1 MDSLRSPH
9 QIPRARG
16 LKSFPSDIL
25 GAFAEGRRFPQK
37 MVERPT
43 CAICAKRRPERFC
56 PAKGEKI
63 CAPCCGRER
72 EVTLDCPP
80 DCAYLIAAHRYE
92 QEHRKPL
99 TEAEIPF
106 PGVEFSSN
114 LIYEREPF
122 VSGLAF
128 TISQFAAKHSDL
140 TDEQT
145 LTAIGALGE
154 TYRTLVSG
162 IYYERPPGTMPAAA
176 LYGAMAGF
184 VQDYKK
190 KESERVGFSTLKD
203 SEIFYL
209 LVFLA
214 RLARNW
220 TNGRPRAR
228 IYLQFLRGQFPQRD
242 AQPEASRII
251 AP

>member
-1 MDSLRSPH
+1 
-9 QIPRARG
+9 
-16 LKSFPSDIL
+16 
-25 GAFAEGRRFPQK
+25 

-43 CAICAKRRPERFC
+43 CAICAKRRQERFC
-56 PAKGEKI
+56 PAKCEKI

-99 TEAEIPF
+99 AEAEVPF
-106 PGVEFSSN
+106 PGIEFSSR
-114 LIYEREPF
+114 LIYERETF

-128 TISQFAAKHSDL
+128 SISQFSANHPGL

-145 LTAIGALGE
+145 LTAIKALGE

-162 IYYERPPGTMPAAA
+162 IYYENVPALQPAAG
-176 LYGAMAGF
+176 LYAAMAGF
-184 VQDYKK
+184 IQDYKK
-190 KESERVGFSTLKD
+190 KESERMGFSALKD
-203 SEIFYL
+203 SEIFYA

-214 RLARNW
+214 RLIRNW

-228 IYLQFLRGQFPQRD
+228 IYLQFLRGQFPQQT

>member
-1 MDSLRSPH
+1 M
-9 QIPRARG
+9 A
-16 LKSFPSDIL
+16 
-25 GAFAEGRRFPQK
+25 
-37 MVERPT
+37 ERPLY
-43 CAICAKRRPERFC
+43 AICGKRRPERFC

-63 CAPCCGRER
+63 CAPCCGKER
-72 EVTLDCPP
+72 EVTLDCPS

-99 TEAEIPF
+99 SESETPF
-106 PGVEFSSN
+106 PGIEFSSRV
-114 LIYEREPF
+114 IYDREPF

-128 TISQFAAKHSDL
+128 TISQFAMNHRDL

-145 LTAIGALGE
+145 LMAITAQGE

-162 IYYERPPGTMPAAA
+162 IYYERPPATQPAAGLYSA
-176 LYGAMAGF
+176 LAAF
-184 VQDYKK
+184 IEDYKK
-190 KESERVGFSTLKD
+190 KEHERLGFSTIKD
-203 SEIFYL
+203 SEIFYA

-214 RLARNW
+214 RLIRNW

-228 IYLQFLRGQFPQRD
+228 IYLQLLRSQFPQQEVQ
-242 AQPEASRII
+242 AETSRII

>member
-1 MDSLRSPH
+1 ML
-9 QIPRARG
+9 Q
-16 LKSFPSDIL
+16 
-25 GAFAEGRRFPQK
+25 
-37 MVERPT
+37 RPT

-63 CAPCCGRER
+63 CAVCCGRER

-99 TEAEIPF
+99 PESEIVF
-106 PGVEFSSN
+106 PEVEFSPN
-114 LIYEREPF
+114 LIYERESF

-128 TISQFAAKHSDL
+128 TISQFSANAPEL
-140 TDEQT
+140 TDQQALSAIQT
-145 LTAIGALGE
+145 LAE

-162 IYYERPPGTMPAAA
+162 IYYERPPAMQPAAA
-176 LYGAMAGF
+176 LYGALSGF
-184 VQDYKK
+184 IQEYKE
-190 KESERVGFSTLKD
+190 KESERLGFSTLKD
-203 SEIFYL
+203 SEIFHL

-214 RLARNW
+214 RLVRNW

-228 IYLQFLRGQFPQRD
+228 VYVHFLRGQFPQ
-242 AQPEASRII
+242 AESQHEPSRII

>member
-1 MDSLRSPH
+1 M
-9 QIPRARG
+9 
-16 LKSFPSDIL
+16 
-25 GAFAEGRRFPQK
+25 AERLL
-37 MVERPT
+37 
-43 CAICAKRRPERFC
+43 CAICRKRRPERFC
-56 PAKGEKI
+56 PANGEKI

-99 TEAEIPF
+99 SASETPF
-106 PGVEFSSN
+106 PGVEFSSRV
-114 LIYEREPF
+114 IYDREPF

-128 TISQFAAKHSDL
+128 TISQFAANHRDL

-145 LTAIGALGE
+145 LTAIAALGE

-162 IYYERPPGTMPAAA
+162 IYYERPPATQPAAGLYSA
-176 LYGAMAGF
+176 LAAF
-184 VQDYKK
+184 IQDYKK
-190 KESERVGFSTLKD
+190 KEHERVGFSTLKN
-203 SEIFYL
+203 SEIFYA

-214 RLARNW
+214 RLIRNW

-228 IYLQFLRGQFPQRD
+228 IYLQLLRSQFPQQELQ
-242 AQPEASRII
+242 AETSRII

>member
-1 MDSLRSPH
+1 M
-9 QIPRARG
+9 
-16 LKSFPSDIL
+16 
-25 GAFAEGRRFPQK
+25 AERLLC
-37 MVERPT
+37 V
-43 CAICAKRRPERFC
+43 ICGKRRPERFC

-80 DCAYLIAAHRYE
+80 DCVYLIAAHRYE

-99 TEAEIPF
+99 SASETPF
-106 PGVEFSSN
+106 PGVEFSSRV
-114 LIYEREPF
+114 IYDREPF

-128 TISQFAAKHSDL
+128 TISQFAANHRDL

-145 LTAIGALGE
+145 LTGITALGE

-162 IYYERPPGTMPAAA
+162 IYYERPPATQPAAGLYSA
-176 LYGAMAGF
+176 LAAF
-184 VQDYKK
+184 IQDY
-190 KESERVGFSTLKD
+190 STLKE
-203 SEIFYL
+203 SEIFYA

-214 RLARNW
+214 RLIRNW

-228 IYLQFLRGQFPQRD
+228 IYLQLLRSQFPQQEVQ
-242 AQPEASRII
+242 AETSRII

>member
-1 MDSLRSPH
+1 MP
-9 QIPRARG
+9 
-16 LKSFPSDIL
+16 
-25 GAFAEGRRFPQK
+25 
-37 MVERPT
+37 ERPT
-43 CAICAKRRPERFC
+43 CSICVRRRPERFC

-72 EVTLDCPP
+72 QVTLDCPP

-99 TEAEIPF
+99 AESEIPF
-106 PGVEFSSN
+106 PGVEFSSS

-122 VSGLAF
+122 LSGLAF
-128 TISQFAAKHSDL
+128 SVSQFAANHPDL
-140 TDEQT
+140 TDEHA
-145 LTAIGALGE
+145 LVAIKALGE

-162 IYYERPPGTMPAAA
+162 IYYERPPTVQPSAA
-176 LYGAMAGF
+176 LYGAMATF
-184 VQDYKK
+184 IQDYKK
-190 KESERVGFSTLKD
+190 KESERLGFSGLKD
-203 SEIFYL
+203 SEIFYS

-228 IYLQFLRGQFPQRD
+228 IYLQLLRGQFPERD
-242 AQPEASRII
+242 LQPETSRII

>member
-1 MDSLRSPH
+1 M
-9 QIPRARG
+9 A
-16 LKSFPSDIL
+16 
-25 GAFAEGRRFPQK
+25 
-37 MVERPT
+37 ERPT
-43 CAICAKRRPERFC
+43 CAICTRRRPERFC

-80 DCAYLIAAHRYE
+80 DCAYLVAAHRYE

-99 TEAEIPF
+99 DEAEVPF
-106 PGVEFSSN
+106 PGVEFSSR

-122 VSGLAF
+122 LSGLAF
-128 TISQFAAKHSDL
+128 SISQFAANHPDL

-145 LTAIGALGE
+145 LTAIKTLGE

-162 IYYERPPGTMPAAA
+162 IYYEKPPALQPAAGLYRA
-176 LYGAMAGF
+176 LAEF
-184 VQDYKK
+184 IQDYKK
-190 KESERVGFSTLKD
+190 KESERAGFSTVKD
-203 SEIFYL
+203 SEIFYA

-214 RLARNW
+214 RLIRNW

-228 IYLQFLRGQFPQRD
+228 IYIQFLSSQFPRQE
-242 AQPEASRII
+242 AQPETSRII

>member
-1 MDSLRSPH
+1 MAD
-9 QIPRARG
+9 
-16 LKSFPSDIL
+16 
-25 GAFAEGRRFPQK
+25 
-37 MVERPT
+37 RPT

-56 PAKGEKI
+56 PALGEKI
-63 CAPCCGRER
+63 CAPCCGKER

-92 QEHRKPL
+92 HEHRKPL
-99 TEAEIPF
+99 TEAETPF
-106 PGVEFSSN
+106 PGVEFSSSQ
-114 LIYEREPF
+114 IYEREDF
-122 VSGLAF
+122 VSGLAY
-128 TISQFAAKHSDL
+128 TIAKFAANQLDL

-145 LTAIGALGE
+145 LTAITALAE

-162 IYYERPPGTMPAAA
+162 IYYERPPGTFPAAA
-176 LYGAMAGF
+176 LYTAMASF

-190 KESERVGFSTLKD
+190 KETERSGFSTLKD
-203 SEIFYL
+203 SEIFYV

-214 RLARNW
+214 RLIRNW

-228 IYLQFLRGQFPQRD
+228 IYLQFLRGQFPQQD
-242 AQPEASRII
+242 PQQETSRII

>member
-1 MDSLRSPH
+1 M
-9 QIPRARG
+9 A
-16 LKSFPSDIL
+16 
-25 GAFAEGRRFPQK
+25 
-37 MVERPT
+37 ERPT
-43 CAICAKRRPERFC
+43 CAICARRRSERFC

-80 DCAYLIAAHRYE
+80 ACAYLVAAHRYE

-99 TEAEIPF
+99 AEAEVPF
-106 PGVEFSSN
+106 PGVEFSSR

-122 VSGLAF
+122 LSGLAF
-128 TISQFAAKHSDL
+128 SISQFAANHPDL

-145 LTAIGALGE
+145 LTAIKTLGE

-162 IYYERPPGTMPAAA
+162 IYYEKPPAMQPAAG
-176 LYGAMAGF
+176 LYRAMADF
-184 VQDYKK
+184 IQDYRK
-190 KESERVGFSTLKD
+190 KESERVGFSTVKD
-203 SEIFYL
+203 SEIFYV

-214 RLARNW
+214 RLIRNW

-228 IYLQFLRGQFPQRD
+228 IYLHFLRGQFPQQD
-242 AQPEASRII
+242 AQAETSRII

>member
-1 MDSLRSPH
+1 M
-9 QIPRARG
+9 
-16 LKSFPSDIL
+16 
-25 GAFAEGRRFPQK
+25 AERH
-37 MVERPT
+37 T
-43 CAICAKRRPERFC
+43 CPICAKRRPERFC
-56 PAKGEKI
+56 PARGESI

-99 TEAEIPF
+99 AESEIPF
-106 PGVEFSSN
+106 PGVEFSSR
-114 LIYEREPF
+114 LIYDREPF
-122 VSGLAF
+122 LSELAF
-128 TISQFAAKHSDL
+128 TISQFAANRPEL

-145 LTAIGALGE
+145 LTAIHTLGE

-162 IYYERPPGTMPAAA
+162 IYYEKPPSMQPAAG
-176 LYGAMAGF
+176 LYATLASF
-184 VQDYKK
+184 IQEYKK
-190 KESERVGFSTLKD
+190 KESERVGFSVLRD
-203 SEIFYL
+203 SEIFYA

-214 RLARNW
+214 RLIRNW

-228 IYLQFLRGQFPQRD
+228 IYLQVLRGQFAAQD
-242 AQPEASRII
+242 LQPEPSRII

>member
-1 MDSLRSPH
+1 MP
-9 QIPRARG
+9 
-16 LKSFPSDIL
+16 LKP
-25 GAFAEGRRFPQK
+25 
-37 MVERPT
+37 ERPT
-43 CAICAKRRPERFC
+43 CAICGKRRPERFC

-63 CAPCCGRER
+63 CAVCCGRER

-99 TEAEIPF
+99 AESEIPF
-106 PGVEFSSN
+106 PSVEFSPN
-114 LIYEREPF
+114 LIYQREPF

-128 TISQFAAKHSDL
+128 AVSQFAAQNPEL
-140 TDEQT
+140 TDQT
-145 LTAIGALGE
+145 ALTAITALAE

-162 IYYERPPGTMPAAA
+162 IYYEKAPALQPAAGLYAA
-176 LYGAMAGF
+176 LAGF
-184 VQDYKK
+184 IQDYKK
-190 KESERVGFSTLKD
+190 KETERVGFSTLKD
-203 SEIFYL
+203 SEIFHV

-228 IYLQFLRGQFPQRD
+228 IYLQFLRGQFPQ
-242 AQPEASRII
+242 ASSEPERSRII

>member
-1 MDSLRSPH
+1 M
-9 QIPRARG
+9 
-16 LKSFPSDIL
+16 
-25 GAFAEGRRFPQK
+25 AERLLC
-37 MVERPT
+37 V
-43 CAICAKRRPERFC
+43 ICGKRRPERFC

-80 DCAYLIAAHRYE
+80 DCVYLIAAHRYE

-99 TEAEIPF
+99 SASETPF
-106 PGVEFSSN
+106 PGVEFSSRV
-114 LIYEREPF
+114 IYDREPF

-128 TISQFAAKHSDL
+128 TISQFAANHRDL

-145 LTAIGALGE
+145 LTGITALGE

-162 IYYERPPGTMPAAA
+162 IYYERPPATQPAAGLYSA
-176 LYGAMAGF
+176 LAAF
-184 VQDYKK
+184 IEDYKK
-190 KESERVGFSTLKD
+190 KENERLGFSTLKD
-203 SEIFYL
+203 AEIFYA

-214 RLARNW
+214 RLVRNW

-228 IYLQFLRGQFPQRD
+228 IYLQLLRRQFPQ
-242 AQPEASRII
+242 QELQTETSRII

>member
-1 MDSLRSPH
+1 MPL
-9 QIPRARG
+9 
-16 LKSFPSDIL
+16 
-25 GAFAEGRRFPQK
+25 
-37 MVERPT
+37 RPT

-80 DCAYLIAAHRYE
+80 DCAFLIAAHRYE

-99 TEAEIPF
+99 TESETPF

-122 VSGLAF
+122 VSGLAV
-128 TISQFAAKHSDL
+128 TISQFAANQPDL

-145 LTAIGALGE
+145 LTAMNALAE

-162 IYYERPPGTMPAAA
+162 IYYERPPSAFPAAA
-176 LYGAMAGF
+176 LYRAMASF
-184 VQDYKK
+184 IQDYKK
-190 KESERVGFSTLKD
+190 KESERLGFSVIKD
-203 SEIFYL
+203 SEIFYS

-214 RLARNW
+214 RIVRNW

-228 IYLQFLRGQFPQRD
+228 IYVRLLLGQFPQQEL
-242 AQPEASRII
+242 QPEPSRII